1 MNDDY
6 LFIPQLG
13 LIVKIHR
20 DKRGEYV
27 HLPGHG
33 SKKFY
38 IKPKEASS
46 FASEKKS

>member
-1 MNDDY
+1 MSKDLGM
-6 LFIPQLG
+6 LFIPELG
-13 LIVKIHR
+13 LLVKIHR

-38 IKPKEASS
+38 LKEA
-46 FASEKKS
+46 EVNG